1 MSSSK
6 QLGQHSKRGNALLL
20 DLRDQSVAL
29 FKEAN
34 IDAEKASQI
43 ANELMYIIAKHWAVS
58 HYILL
63 KLTVFL
69 QMSVI
74 FRFTTSLMVIT
85 ILNLHKNMI

>member
-1 MSSSK
+1 MSDK
-6 QLGQHSKRGNALLL
+6 KLGQHSKRGNALLL
-20 DLRDQSVAL
+20 DLRDQAGIL
-29 FKEAN
+29 LKDAN